1 MPPWYPA
8 PWGYGDTGLP
18 RDAAEHHPMP
28 QERGQGTP
36 PAAHITSLYCHS
48 SQTQVPAGVR
58 VQPLSLQYCS
68 NSHRSMCSSILHPPS
83 CILTPQSSS
92 GASLPLCSEAGGETE
107 GAERAKHPRVLPHGM
122 QVVTSHLH
130 TRCPSQAQ
138 CLHQLITQPTLQSPS
153 QGLPVAAGPPALPAG
168 AGPGVGTVRHRLHQ
182 AVHDLI

>member
-68 NSHRSMCSSILHPPS
+68 NSHHSMCSSILHPPS

-153 QGLPVAAGPPALPAG
+153 HCENRRAAAGSLCIG
-168 AGPGVGTVRHRLHQ
+168 LCGLGVGMR
-182 AVHDLI
+182 